1 MHFWK
6 LAAACF
12 TICIFSAFDAP
23 FSRKIVDGY
32 IETYKDIAIGEMRR
46 TGIPASIKL
55 AQGILESDFGRSPL
69 ATEARNHFGIKCGGD
84 WTGNTYYILDD
95 DTDSSGILIE
105 SCFRSFNK
113 DNDSYIAHS
122 EFLTNPAKKSRY
134 GFLFS
139 LPTTDYVGW
148 ANGLKM
154 AGYASDPAYPKKLIG
169 IIEKY
174 QLYKYDEPIVKP
186 VDNIIASN
194 EEKSNPNTN
203 PNTNTNT
210 NTNTKPNPIKDSPIM
225 DKASP
230 KSSEIVKSK
239 AKNAFI
245 NGLKMVY
252 ASGGETIQ
260 RIALMSGVKVS
271 ELMEYNEDIK
281 SMDYVLKPNEI
292 VYLER
297 KKKNISGDNQFHTV
311 EKGESMYNIA
321 QQYGIRLESLL
332 AKNNLTPDAIPME
345 GQEISLVKQLSKSQT
360 PKFRQ
365 VERFDSYVD
374 LGTLR

>member
-1 MHFWK
+1 MHFWR

-23 FSRKIVDGY
+23 YSRKIVDGY
-32 IETYKDIAIGEMRR
+32 IETYKNIAIEEMRR

-55 AQGILESDFGRSPL
+55 AQGILESDFGRSLL

-84 WTGNTYYILDD
+84 WIGSTYYILDD
-95 DTDSSGILIE
+95 DTDSSGVLIE
-105 SCFRSFNK
+105 SCFRAFNK

-122 EFLTNPAKKSRY
+122 DFLTNPAKKSRY
-134 GFLFS
+134 GFLFT
-139 LPTTDYVGW
+139 LPTTDYAGW

-154 AGYASDPAYPKKLIG
+154 AGYASDPAYPQKLIG

-174 QLYKYDEPIVKP
+174 QLYKYDEPIVNP
-186 VDNIIASN
+186 VDNIIAFN
-194 EEKSNPNTN
+194 EEKPKS
-203 PNTNTNT
+203 NTNT
-210 NTNTKPNPIKDSPIM
+210 IKDSPIL

-230 KSSEIVKSK
+230 KASEIVKSK

-260 RIALMSGVKVS
+260 RIALISGVKVS

-311 EKGESMYNIA
+311 VKGESMYNIA

-332 AKNNLTPDAIPME
+332 AKNNLTPDAISME